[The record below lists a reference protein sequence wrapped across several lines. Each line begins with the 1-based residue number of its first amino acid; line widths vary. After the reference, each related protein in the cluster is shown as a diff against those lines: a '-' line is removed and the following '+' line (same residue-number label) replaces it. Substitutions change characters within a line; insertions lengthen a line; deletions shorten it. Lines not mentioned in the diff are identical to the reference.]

1 MSDPKKLD
9 DFRPLR
15 NGLGNILE
23 GLILRSQDRLTDDDL
38 KVMSS
43 LSGMAALK
51 VRQLA
56 TVSEHLGSLTC
67 CDSEVGAFDQPQ
79 DLADLLWL
87 VSGVASE
94 AHALLEA
101 AAMAN
106 ALLHGRQ
113 LRAAGSLPSESPV
126 RSQKKRSG

>member
-1 MSDPKKLD
+1 MSDPQKPAE
-9 DFRPLR
+9 FRPLR

-23 GLILRSQDRLTDDDL
+23 GLILRSKDQLTDDDL
-38 KVMSS
+38 KVISS
-43 LSGMAALK
+43 LSGMATLK

-67 CDSEVGAFDQPQ
+67 CDSEVGAFEQPQ

-94 AHALLEA
+94 AYALLEA
-101 AAMAN
+101 ADMAN

-113 LRAAGSLPSESPV
+113 LRVAGSLPSASPV